1 MGSFLAGLGII
12 CFEFVVNGLVPTIL
26 YAIVWGFVSLMIVAT
41 ILTQLEARLG
51 VSWRQFAVS
60 LLWWRKKTREEE
72 ENEEADRHSITT
84 TADSVR
90 SRRTRINLDFFMRRK
105 KDSRRDTV
113 ILDLIP
119 SR

>member
-12 CFEFVVNGLVPTIL
+12 CFEFAVNGLIPTIL
-26 YAIVWGFVSLMIVAT
+26 YAVVWGFVSLMIIVT
-41 ILTQLEARLG
+41 VLSQLEARLSM
-51 VSWRQFAVS
+51 SWQRFLVFKY
-60 LLWWRKKTREEE
+60 LLWWRKKAPEEA
-72 ENEEADRHSITT
+72 ENDEADRHSIMT

-113 ILDLIP
+113 L
-119 SR
+119 

>member
-51 VSWRQFAVS
+51 VSWRQFAAVR
-60 LLWWRKKTREEE
+60 LLWWRKKTREDE

-105 KDSRRDTV
+105 KDSRRDM
-113 ILDLIP
+113 LDLIP